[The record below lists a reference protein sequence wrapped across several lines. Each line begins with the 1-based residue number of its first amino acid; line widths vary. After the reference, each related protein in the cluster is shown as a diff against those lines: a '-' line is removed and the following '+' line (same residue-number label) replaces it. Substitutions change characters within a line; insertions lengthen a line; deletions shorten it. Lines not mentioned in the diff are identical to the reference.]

1 MNWVCVADLTS
12 LHMPALI
19 WSILLSKKAAAWLT
33 AIESL
38 LKPSCEALITR
49 CGGSLLSLCKKQRS
63 TRRTTKSAMKRRQ
76 QNSYTKAMSEGFKP
90 R

>member
-1 MNWVCVADLTS
+1 MNWGCVADLAS

-19 WSILLSKKAAAWLT
+19 WSIVLSKKAAAWLT
-33 AIESL
+33 AIDSL

-49 CGGSLLSLCKKQRS
+49 CGGSLPSLCKKQRS
-63 TRRTTKSAMKRRQ
+63 TRQTTESAMKPRQ
-76 QNSYTKAMSEGFKP
+76 QNSYTKGMSEDFKS